1 METSPSK
8 RRVLGTLDANVQS
21 PATNKSLGQLKTT
34 HLSHDSGNKRSLEE
48 AGPPPAKRVCTPVKP
63 QPSLAEGEAT
73 PAHDAMDDTASPEAS
88 SVFDNSAV
96 DVTTATCTTELDAEV
111 PPPSPPRLRRPTLT
125 REEARQ
131 KAEILRLRLG
141 LAGYKLRTGQ
151 ENVPLERLQVRRIPD
166 SVAPRP
172 PRSSADGEVRAE
184 RRESATSTTEAD
196 TDGHHRQRQAP
207 PVTHAHPSPAKA
219 LLPRLPPAALNTP
232 TRTRFDDDE
241 RLTSSA
247 IRGGAAKG
255 LLSLSRG

>member
-21 PATNKSLGQLKTT
+21 PAANKNQGQLKITP
-34 HLSHDSGNKRSLEE
+34 LSHDSGNKRPLEGTE
-48 AGPPPAKRVCTPVKP
+48 ATPSKRVCTPVRP
-63 QPSLAEGEAT
+63 QHSLAAE
-73 PAHDAMDDTASPEAS
+73 DASPKDDTKDGSASPEAS

-96 DVTTATCTTELDAEV
+96 DVTTATCTTEPDSEAAL
-111 PPPSPPRLRRPTLT
+111 PSSPPRLRRPTLT

-151 ENVPLERLQVRRIPD
+151 ENVPLERLQVRRVPD
-166 SVAPRP
+166 GGALRVPR
-172 PRSSADGEVRAE
+172 RSPDGDGTSE
-184 RRESATSTTEAD
+184 RRAD
-196 TDGHHRQRQAP
+196 PPVILTDENDGHQQALP
-207 PVTHAHPSPAKA
+207 MPQAHPSPEKA

-232 TRTRFDDDE
+232 TRTRCDDDE